1 MSDIAPP
8 AVEPGPGN
16 EPALAALAS
25 AVACH
30 ATASGSAAFTTDIP
44 ARRRADRALRDG
56 QMPLTSALESLP
68 PGVGASSRD
77 AELVHRKQ
85 PLHDHV
91 QRG

>member
-1 MSDIAPP
+1 MSDVTSP
-8 AVEPGPGN
+8 AAEPARN
-16 EPALAALAS
+16 EPPFPAFAS
-25 AVACH
+25 AVLCQ
-30 ATASGSAAFTTDIP
+30 ATASGAAAFTTDIP

-68 PGVGASSRD
+68 PGVDASSRH

-85 PLHDHV
+85 PLDDHV